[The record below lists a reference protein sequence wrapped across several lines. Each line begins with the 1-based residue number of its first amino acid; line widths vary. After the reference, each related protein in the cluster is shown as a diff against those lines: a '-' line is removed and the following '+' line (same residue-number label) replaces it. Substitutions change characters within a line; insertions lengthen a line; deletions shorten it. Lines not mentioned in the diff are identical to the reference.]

1 MVTMRPGLRKFA
13 LTTHITLS
21 VGWIGAV
28 VAYLVLVVAAMTS
41 KDAQTLRGTWIAMG
55 LIGWNLIVPLALASL
70 VTGFVMA
77 LGTPWGLFRH
87 YWVLI
92 SLVLTVFAT
101 VVLLKHMQ
109 TVSFFAGM
117 AAATDNAAVGAL
129 RGGLRGEL
137 LHAGVGLLV
146 LLAIEV
152 LNVYKPQGMTP
163 YGRRKASQVALAFPS
178 RDDARSLQ
186 GLGSTTRRPRWVLVV
201 GIHAIGLAL
210 LFVVIHL
217 MGGGLPSH

>member
-1 MVTMRPGLRKFA
+1 MRPGLRKFA

-41 KDAQTLRGTWIAMG
+41 KDAQTLRGAWIAMG
-55 LIGWNLIVPLALASL
+55 LIGWKLIVPLALASL
-70 VTGFVMA
+70 VTGFVMS
-77 LGTPWGLFRH
+77 LGTSWGLFRH

-92 SLVLTVFAT
+92 SLTLTIFAT

-117 AAATDNAAVGAL
+117 AATTDNAAVGAL
-129 RGGLRGEL
+129 RGGLRSEL

-146 LLAIEV
+146 LLVIEV
-152 LNVYKPQGMTP
+152 LNVYKPRGMTP
-163 YGRRKASQVALAFPS
+163 YGKRKSSQVALVFPS
-178 RDDARSLQ
+178 RE
-186 GLGSTTRRPRWVLVV
+186 GLGSTTKRPRWVLVV

-217 MGGGLPSH
+217 LGGGLPSH